1 MSSNLES
8 WEKRLL
14 RMKECTTIG
23 ELLGDTASLTTRS
36 RQMVSKSGIILWVWL
51 RACCTA
57 STFRYGRTERLKLTC
72 TWSQGLI
79 RHTLWNKAAD

>member
-1 MSSNLES
+1 
-8 WEKRLL
+8 
-14 RMKECTTIG
+14 
-23 ELLGDTASLTTRS
+23 
-36 RQMVSKSGIILWVWL
+36 MVSKSGIILWVWL